1 MEENNKQNN
10 IIGLLNIL
18 TMDNLNDVL
27 NKIMTLIT
35 RNDDNF
41 ILSDEEII
49 LNEYI
54 LVKAI
59 INKAVMEIRF
69 VNLYAKLSH
78 ELYHKLNN
86 VSYNKENFKTII
98 IDECKNKFNE
108 LNKNEII
115 FKNRVVSLDDEE
127 IILIKKSFIG
137 NIDFICELINVEFL
151 DEVIGF
157 YYLEELNKIYNNDE
171 IPEQN
176 NKFKKNIALEATVN
190 FLSKF
195 GKKIISGKNVNNINK
210 LNSFINSNLKSILDN
225 KDLSGFLKYKI
236 INLIE
241 KQKNKWQDS
250 LYEKSIL
257 AKSKNNKSRNSPKN
271 KKVRKRRHSNKSL
284 KNMNPNDTLNI
295 KNFKKPNSKG
305 NSLNSSTIN
314 YNSHINLKL
323 NTSSSVSNMDDE
335 IIKLIEKDIAKY
347 KEFFNTNNIT
357 NRYDLIK
364 NMQIGNEFDWSSIEE
379 ILSMSKIYLA
389 EIIRCYVEVCIDEII
404 DSNQIYIVNDYIKNI
419 ICYYSTELTNKE
431 RDIIHNKVV
440 NLFLNIRDICIDN
453 ENMKNIMGYLLLI
466 LIENK
471 LYFIKNLNN
480 FIGLEKE
487 IIITIAEVVKFAII
501 SSEEKSRKYH
511 NDFKQTKLFA
521 DNPIFN
527 EKVTN
532 SIGDILK

>member
-1 MEENNKQNN
+1 
-10 IIGLLNIL
+10 
-18 TMDNLNDVL
+18 
-27 NKIMTLIT
+27 
-35 RNDDNF
+35 
-41 ILSDEEII
+41 
-49 LNEYI
+49 
-54 LVKAI
+54 
-59 INKAVMEIRF
+59 
-69 VNLYAKLSH
+69 
-78 ELYHKLNN
+78 
-86 VSYNKENFKTII
+86 
-98 IDECKNKFNE
+98 
-108 LNKNEII
+108 
-115 FKNRVVSLDDEE
+115 
-127 IILIKKSFIG
+127 
-137 NIDFICELINVEFL
+137 
-151 DEVIGF
+151 
-157 YYLEELNKIYNNDE
+157 
-171 IPEQN
+171 
-176 NKFKKNIALEATVN
+176 
-190 FLSKF
+190 
-195 GKKIISGKNVNNINK
+195 
-210 LNSFINSNLKSILDN
+210 
-225 KDLSGFLKYKI
+225 
-236 INLIE
+236 
-241 KQKNKWQDS
+241 
-250 LYEKSIL
+250 
-257 AKSKNNKSRNSPKN
+257 
-271 KKVRKRRHSNKSL
+271 
-284 KNMNPNDTLNI
+284 MNPNDTLNI

>member
-1 MEENNKQNN
+1 MEICEKSKCTGCFACVNACPWGCVSMQEDAYGEMHPVIDELNCRHCEKCKRVCPNNA
-10 IIGLLNIL
+10 
-18 TMDNLNDVL
+18 DVAFAHP
-27 NKIMTLIT
+27 KKCYASWIRDSAKRSICASGGVAT
-35 RNDDNF
+35 
-41 ILSDEEII
+41 ILS
-49 LNEYI
+49 EY
-54 LVKAI
+54 V
-59 INKAVMEIRF
+59 IRKGGVVYGTAYDDF
-69 VNLYAKLSH
+69 
-78 ELYHKLNN
+78 
-86 VSYNKENFKTII
+86 FTP
-98 IDECKNKFNE
+98 
-108 LNKNEII
+108 
-115 FKNRVVSLDDEE
+115 RVVSAECITDIE
-127 IILIKKSFIG
+127 
-137 NIDFICELINVEFL
+137 
-151 DEVIGF
+151 
-157 YYLEELNKIYNNDE
+157 
-171 IPEQN
+171 
-176 NKFKKNIALEATVN
+176 KFKG
-190 FLSKF
+190 SKY
-195 GKKIISGKNVNNINK
+195 VQ
-210 LNSFINSNLKSILDN
+210 SIVGE
-225 KDLSGFLKYKI
+225 KTFC
-236 INLIE
+236 LIE
-241 KQKNKWQDS
+241 KTLREGILVLFIGTPCQVAGLKCYLQKD
-250 LYEKSIL
+250 YENLITADLICHGVCPTSY
-257 AKSKNNKSRNSPKN
+257 
-271 KKVRKRRHSNKSL
+271 
-284 KNMNPNDTLNI
+284 
-295 KNFKKPNSKG
+295 FKKEIAYIMKKRHLSDLSDIRFRGNDGKNYCLSLWKSNSKG